1 MKENLKLGF
10 ILLIV
15 TAIAGLFLGGAYT
28 ITKEPIEK
36 QAILEKNQAMKEI
49 LPTADSFELMEEVK
63 LPEGAA
69 IKEVNKGL
77 KGGEVTGYAIKV
89 TPKGFGGLL
98 DIMVGITAD
107 GKIGGIKILSHG
119 ETPGL
124 GANATNISFYGQYKD
139 KGTEAKLEVVKTVPS
154 KDNQIEA
161 ITGAT
166 ITSRGVTNG
175 VNEAIDFFT
184 SSLKGGNK

>member
-1 MKENLKLGF
+1 MRENLKLGF
-10 ILLIV
+10 ILLVV

-49 LPTADSFELMEEVK
+49 LPSAESFELSK
-63 LPEGAA
+63 ISIAEGTT
-69 IKEVNKGL
+69 IKEVNEGL
-77 KGGEVTGYAIKV
+77 KGNEIVGYAIKV
-89 TPKGFGGLL
+89 TPKGFGGLI
-98 DIMVGITAD
+98 DMMVGISAD

-139 KGTEAKLEVVKTVPS
+139 KSAESQLEVVKTGAS
-154 KDNQIEA
+154 GDNQVQA

-166 ITSRGVTNG
+166 ITSRAVTNG
-175 VNEAIDFFT
+175 VNEAIEFFN
-184 SSLKGGNK
+184 SSLKGGSK

>member
-10 ILLIV
+10 ILFVV
-15 TAIAGLFLGGAYT
+15 TALAGLFLGGAYT

-36 QAILEKNQAMKEI
+36 QALVEKNQAMQEI
-49 LPTADSFELMEEVK
+49 LPSAETFEGLNVDLSEETAVR
-63 LPEGAA
+63 
-69 IKEVNKGL
+69 EVNKGI
-77 KGGEVTGYAIKV
+77 KGNEVVGYAIRV
-89 TPKGFGGLL
+89 TPKGFGGLIN
-98 DIMVGITAD
+98 IMVGISSD

-139 KGTEAKLEVVKTVPS
+139 KSTKSKLEVVKTGAS
-154 KDNQIEA
+154 KENQIQA

-166 ITSRGVTNG
+166 ITSRAVTNG
-175 VNEAIDFFT
+175 VNEAIDFFA
-184 SSLKGGNK
+184 SNLKGGNK

>member
-36 QAILEKNQAMKEI
+36 QAMLEKSQAMKEI
-49 LPTADSFELMEEVK
+49 LPSADSFEVIEEVK
-63 LPEGAA
+63 LPEGTA

-77 KGGEVTGYAIKV
+77 KGSEVAGYAIKV
-89 TPKGFGGLL
+89 TPKGFGGLI
-98 DIMVGITAD
+98 DMMVGITAD

-124 GANATNISFYGQYKD
+124 GANATDIGFYGQYKD
-139 KGTEAKLEVVKTVPS
+139 KGSETKLEVIKTAPS
-154 KDNQIEA
+154 KDNQIQA

-175 VNEAIDFFT
+175 VNEAIDFFN
-184 SSLKGGNK
+184 SNLKGGNK

>member
-15 TAIAGLFLGGAYT
+15 TAVAGLFLGGAYT

-36 QAILEKNQAMKEI
+36 QAALEKSQAMKEI
-49 LPTADSFELMEEVK
+49 LPSADSFEVMEDIK
-63 LPEGAA
+63 LPEGTA
-69 IKEVNKGL
+69 IKEVNKAL
-77 KGGEVTGYAIKV
+77 KGSETAGYAIKV
-89 TPKGFGGLL
+89 TPKGFGGLI
-98 DIMVGITAD
+98 DMMVGITVD

-124 GANATNISFYGQYKD
+124 GANATDISFYGQYRD
-139 KGTEAKLEVVKTVPS
+139 RGTETKLEVVKTVPS

-166 ITSRGVTNG
+166 ITSRGITNG
-175 VNEAIDFFT
+175 ANEAIDYFT

>member
-15 TAIAGLFLGGAYT
+15 TAIAGLFLGSAYT

-49 LPTADSFELMEEVK
+49 LPSADSFEVMEEIK
-63 LPEGAA
+63 LPEGTA
-69 IKEVNKGL
+69 IKEVNKAL
-77 KGGEVTGYAIKV
+77 KGSETAGYAIKV
-89 TPKGFGGLL
+89 SPKGFGGLI
-98 DIMVGITAD
+98 DMMVGITAD

-124 GANATNISFYGQYKD
+124 GANATDISFYGQYRD
-139 KGTEAKLEVVKTVPS
+139 KGIETKLDVVKTAPS

-175 VNEAIDFFT
+175 VNEAIDFFI
-184 SSLKGGNK
+184 SNLKGGNK

>member
-10 ILLIV
+10 ILFVV

-36 QAILEKNQAMKEI
+36 QALLEKNQAMQEI
-49 LPTADSFELMEEVK
+49 LPSAETFELSKIE
-63 LPEGAA
+63 LPEGTA
-69 IKEVNKGL
+69 IKEVNEGL
-77 KGGEVTGYAIKV
+77 KGSEVVGYAIKV
-89 TPKGFGGLL
+89 TPKGFGGLI
-98 DIMVGITAD
+98 DMMVGISAE
-107 GKIGGIKILSHG
+107 GKIDGIKILSHG

-139 KGTEAKLEVVKTVPS
+139 KSTESKLEVVKAGAS
-154 KDNQIEA
+154 GDNQIQA

-166 ITSRGVTNG
+166 ITSKAVTSG

-184 SSLKGGNK
+184 SNLKGGNK